1 MATRVER
8 DPLGELRVPAEAYY
22 GVQTQRA
29 VENFPISGL
38 RAPAPLVTATVL
50 VKQACARA
58 NASLGRLDAA
68 IADAIVQAADEILS
82 GRLRDQFVVDVYQ
95 AGAGTSHNMNA
106 NEVIA
111 NRAAE
116 LLGEP
121 RGRYSRVHPNDHV
134 NMGQS
139 TNDVFPTATRLALL
153 LGYRALVGA
162 ARDLVESF
170 AGKANEF
177 RAVIKTG

>member
-8 DPLGELRVPAEAYY
+8 DPLGELRVPADAYY

-38 RAPAPLVTATVL
+38 KAPAPLVTATVL

-58 NASLGRLDAA
+58 NATLGRLDPP
-68 IADAIVQAADEILS
+68 IADAIVQAADEILA
-82 GRLRDQFVVDVYQ
+82 GRLRDQCTLDVYQ

-106 NEVIA
+106 NEVLA
-111 NRAAE
+111 NRAGE
-116 LLGEP
+116 ILGEP
-121 RGRYSRVHPNDHV
+121 KGTYQRVHPNDHV

-139 TNDVFPTATRLALL
+139 TNDVFPTATRIAILL
-153 LGYRALVGA
+153 VLP
-162 ARDLVESF
+162 DLM
-170 AGKANEF
+170 A
-177 RAVIKTG
+177 